1 MDTHSLLAEL
11 VLTYAVALCLLLVGG
26 RLRVPPIVALILAG
40 VLAGPSG
47 IGIVR
52 TREDVDLLAEIGIV
66 LLLFMVGL
74 EFSLGELRRYWR
86 QVLAGGALQLLV
98 TVALVG
104 LLAFAVLGFAPR
116 LAAFVGLFVALS
128 STAIVLR
135 QLAQRNE
142 LHTLHGRLTTGV
154 LLFQD
159 LAVILLIALEPV
171 VLGPASASAV
181 LLAILKTFAAL
192 AFVAGVGWLVL
203 PRLLRLVAGLRSRDA
218 FTLAVLL
225 VSVGTAW
232 LTSLLGVSMA
242 LGAFLGGLV
251 LGESEFSSQIHA
263 ELRPVRDVLASLFFI
278 SVGMLVEPAAV
289 LGSLG
294 PTLAAAAVIVALK
307 AASALLALTLASAP
321 LRVAAISSLGL
332 AQVGEFSF
340 LLGRSGVEAGIVPPE
355 LWQSLLSA
363 SVLTMAVA
371 PMLIGRAPALAARV
385 SRWQKSGDG
394 ADEAAVEALAG
405 HVVIFGF
412 GVGGRLLAG
421 ALRDIGQRYV
431 VIELNAATVR
441 EGLASGEPILYGDAS
456 HPEALAAAR
465 IEHALAVVAMLSDPD
480 ASMRLTRIVR
490 GIAPGVPIVVRA
502 RYRLEAERL
511 QDAGATLAVA
521 EELEASLEVVAQLF
535 ARLHVPGNM
544 AEVLLDGWR
553 RAGTSSRPL
562 RAPAIPLGATPS
574 EIRDMP
580 LATYQIGDTD
590 WAVGRT
596 LASIALRTET
606 GASVVAVRRG
616 DQYSTMPPASHT
628 VGAGDVLYLS
638 GDASDVMLARARLS
652 EGPGAREERGP
663 ADETR
668 SG

>member
-1 MDTHSLLAEL
+1 
-11 VLTYAVALCLLLVGG
+11 
-26 RLRVPPIVALILAG
+26 
-40 VLAGPSG
+40 
-47 IGIVR
+47 
-52 TREDVDLLAEIGIV
+52 
-66 LLLFMVGL
+66 
-74 EFSLGELRRYWR
+74 
-86 QVLAGGALQLLV
+86 
-98 TVALVG
+98 
-104 LLAFAVLGFAPR
+104 
-116 LAAFVGLFVALS
+116 
-128 STAIVLR
+128 
-135 QLAQRNE
+135 
-142 LHTLHGRLTTGV
+142 
-154 LLFQD
+154 
-159 LAVILLIALEPV
+159 
-171 VLGPASASAV
+171 
-181 LLAILKTFAAL
+181 
-192 AFVAGVGWLVL
+192 
-203 PRLLRLVAGLRSRDA
+203 
-218 FTLAVLL
+218 
-225 VSVGTAW
+225 
-232 LTSLLGVSMA
+232 
-242 LGAFLGGLV
+242 
-251 LGESEFSSQIHA
+251 
-263 ELRPVRDVLASLFFI
+263 VLASLFFI
-278 SVGMLVEPAAV
+278 SVGMLVEPAT
-289 LGSLG
+289 LLPGLG
-294 PTLAAAAVIVALK
+294 PTLATAAAIIALK
-307 AASALLALTLASAP
+307 AAAALVALTVAAAP
-321 LRVAAISSLGL
+321 LRIAAISSLGL

-340 LLGRSGVEAGIVPPE
+340 LLGRSGVEAGIVPPD

-371 PMLIGRAPALAARV
+371 PLLIGRAPALAARV
-385 SRWQKSGDG
+385 SRWQKSGG
-394 ADEAAVEALAG
+394 AADEAAVEALAG

-596 LASIALRTET
+596 LGSIALRTET

-652 EGPGAREERGP
+652 EGPGAHEGRGP